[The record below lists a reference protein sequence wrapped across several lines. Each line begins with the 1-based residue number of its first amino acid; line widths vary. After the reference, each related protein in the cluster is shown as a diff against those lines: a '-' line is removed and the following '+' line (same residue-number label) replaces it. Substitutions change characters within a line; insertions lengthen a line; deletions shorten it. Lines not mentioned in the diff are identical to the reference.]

1 MQTPIVITEQ
11 EFQKGKELFSSFPQ
25 YRWKVSDPSEASVA
39 EAIRVSGARIAVL
52 GTERYQGPLYKALAE
67 NATGG
72 HALIVRYGVGFDGID
87 TGQCKSQ
94 GIFLC
99 ITPGALDESVAEHTI
114 ALLLSLARNIP
125 FCHGEF
131 LQERF
136 TRRMGFELAG
146 KTLGLAGFG
155 NIAKRV
161 AEIASLGLR
170 MRVIAYGR
178 TPLERKA
185 ASEGLGPEE
194 YLIRYHLANYYTDFD
209 TFAKNL
215 QILSLLLPVTP
226 DTTRFLNRE
235 RIELLPRG
243 TYLVNTGRGKLVD
256 EGALYDALASGH
268 LAGAA
273 LDVFTRE
280 PYVPESEEKDLR
292 KLMNVVLTPHIAS
305 DTQEANRNMQEMI
318 LRNIEAFLAG
328 EFQKLTMAPGLE
340 SFR

>member
-11 EFQKGKELFSSFPQ
+11 EFQKEKELFSSFSQ
-25 YRWKVSDPSEASVA
+25 YRWVVSGPPEVSVV
-39 EAIRVSGARIAVL
+39 EAIRESGARIAVL
-52 GTERYQGPLYKALAE
+52 GTDRYHDLLYEALAK
-67 NATGG
+67 NAGG
-72 HALIVRYGVGFDGID
+72 EHALIVRYGVGFDGID
-87 TGQCKSQ
+87 LEQCKTHR
-94 GIFLC
+94 IFLC

-131 LQERF
+131 MGERF
-136 TRRMGFELAG
+136 TRRTGFELAG

-161 AEIASLGLR
+161 AEIASLGFR
-170 MRVIAYGR
+170 MRVIAYSR
-178 TPLERKA
+178 TPLEGKA
-185 ASEGLGPEE
+185 ASEGLPPEE
-194 YLIRYHLANYYTDFD
+194 YLSRYHLAGYYTDFGS
-209 TFAKNL
+209 FAKNL
-215 QILSLLLPVTP
+215 HILSLLLPVTP
-226 DTTRFLNRE
+226 HTTRFLNRE
-235 RIELLPRG
+235 RIEHLPRG

-292 KLMNVVLTPHIAS
+292 KLGNVVLTPHIAS
-305 DTQEANRNMQEMI
+305 DTLEANRNMQEMI
-318 LRNIEAFLAG
+318 LRNIEAFLSG
-328 EFQKLTMAPGLE
+328 EFQKLTTAPT
-340 SFR
+340 